1 MSATTPFLAACVVI
15 ALLSVPLILKVVP
28 PNRWYGIRTARTL
41 SNNELWFS
49 ANRFA
54 GWAFL
59 MAASVSAAALLIA
72 PEVASVY
79 GALVLVVPI
88 GVALAVS
95 LAYLRRSGV
104 HSGTDDG

>member
-1 MSATTPFLAACVVI
+1 VSATTLLLAACVVI

-41 SNNELWFS
+41 SNHELWFC

-59 MAASVSAAALLIA
+59 AAASVSAAALVLA
-72 PEVASVY
+72 PEVASAY

-88 GVALAVS
+88 GVALGVS

-104 HSGTDDG
+104 GRGTDDD